1 VSLLNATPLGLP
13 WENEAPRRRI
23 PFVHTIGRF
32 CRTKPLAAFGLIV
45 LLILV
50 AFGLLAPLIA
60 PYDPISN
67 NTSATLVSPS
77 TSHLFGTDQYGRDM
91 FSRIIYGA
99 RTSLSISLAA
109 GLLSATVATV
119 LGIVSAYYGRWVDF
133 VLQRVVDTFL
143 AIPAIVLLISVM
155 VTFGVT
161 VTNIIWALSIP
172 IAIGMVR
179 IIRSSALAISGRD
192 YIGAARSVGA
202 SGPWIMLRHVLPNV
216 FPTTLVLL
224 TINFGTIIIA
234 EATLSFLGLGI
245 KPPTPAWGAMLS
257 AEGLVYMYS
266 AWWLLVFPAVA
277 LSLAVFAINVF
288 GDGLRDWVD
297 PRRRG
302 AS

>member
-1 VSLLNATPLGLP
+1 
-13 WENEAPRRRI
+13 
-23 PFVHTIGRF
+23 
-32 CRTKPLAAFGLIV
+32 
-45 LLILV
+45 
-50 AFGLLAPLIA
+50 
-60 PYDPISN
+60 
-67 NTSATLVSPS
+67 
-77 TSHLFGTDQYGRDM
+77 
-91 FSRIIYGA
+91 
-99 RTSLSISLAA
+99 
-109 GLLSATVATV
+109 
-119 LGIVSAYYGRWVDF
+119 
-133 VLQRVVDTFL
+133 
-143 AIPAIVLLISVM
+143 
-155 VTFGVT
+155 
-161 VTNIIWALSIP
+161 
-172 IAIGMVR
+172 
-179 IIRSSALAISGRD
+179 
-192 YIGAARSVGA
+192 
-202 SGPWIMLRHVLPNV
+202 MLRHVLPNV